1 MAYQHKGNVMRVAR
15 TQFKNKSPAQ
25 WLTGWEFYS
34 TKYDEVL
41 IYKDGYF
48 LGLDQNQDLV
58 IFDGA
63 EVHARLHLSDRLI
76 RRMQLIEE
84 AATAKQL
91 ELMESYA

>member
-1 MAYQHKGNVMRVAR
+1 MREAR

-25 WLTGWEFYS
+25 WLNGWEFYI

-48 LGLDQNQDLV
+48 LSLDRNQDLV

-63 EVHARLHLSDRLI
+63 EVHARLRLSDSLI

-84 AATAKQL
+84 AASAKQL
-91 ELMESYA
+91 ALDEAAAAIDNYQLT